1 MGRACEVEF
10 ARAFARLWE
19 LTVGWVRAL
28 GVSPGDAEDVAA
40 SLWLAL
46 YVRWEQVLA
55 GLHECGLVEERW
67 RRLRALLRL
76 YARRFAWRWRRD
88 ARPRWQELT
97 ADPSAGVASP
107 RADAERLVAARQAL
121 AEAEANLAI
130 LDATTLAVF
139 LAVRLDDDTG
149 VETARRYGLSEAG
162 VRRRVRA
169 VDARMGR
176 HMDVNQR

>member
-10 ARAFARLWE
+10 ARAFARLWG

-46 YVRWEQVLA
+46 YDRWEEVVARLEE
-55 GLHECGLVEERW
+55 GGLVEERW

-88 ARPRWQELT
+88 VRPRWQELT
-97 ADPSAGVASP
+97 AEPPAGVASP
-107 RADAERLVAARQAL
+107 RPDAERLVATRQAL
-121 AEAEANLAI
+121 EGVGAELAA
-130 LDATTLAVF
+130 LDATTRAVF

-149 VETARRYGLSEAG
+149 VETARRHGLSEAG

-169 VDARMGR
+169 VDARLGR
-176 HMDVNQR
+176 HLAG